1 MLKFVLAGNP
11 NSGKTTLFNCLTGS
25 TAHVGNWPGVTVDK
39 REGLYRKKGEEPVA
53 ILDLPG
59 IYSLSPYTSEEV
71 IARNYILDEEFKIN
85 IFKDKVN
92 VVNYTDIINFT
103 PKEVTIKYDGG
114 LLLIIGNNLSISRL
128 LIDEVLVTG
137 NIEKIEL
144 R

>member
-1 MLKFVLAGNP
+1 MGDTMKLI
-11 NSGKTTLFNCLTGS
+11 NSF
-25 TAHVGNWPGVTVDK
+25 
-39 REGLYRKKGEEPVA
+39 
-53 ILDLPG
+53 
-59 IYSLSPYTSEEV
+59 
-71 IARNYILDEEFKIN
+71 RNYILDEEFKIN

-103 PKEVTIKYDGG
+103 SKEVTIKYNGG

-144 R
+144 RWKYARGTII

>member
-1 MLKFVLAGNP
+1 MGDTMKLINTF
-11 NSGKTTLFNCLTGS
+11 
-25 TAHVGNWPGVTVDK
+25 
-39 REGLYRKKGEEPVA
+39 
-53 ILDLPG
+53 
-59 IYSLSPYTSEEV
+59 
-71 IARNYILDEEFKIN
+71 RNYILDEEFKIN

-92 VVNYTDIINFT
+92 VVNYKDIVNFT

>member
-1 MLKFVLAGNP
+1 MKLI
-11 NSGKTTLFNCLTGS
+11 NSF
-25 TAHVGNWPGVTVDK
+25 
-39 REGLYRKKGEEPVA
+39 
-53 ILDLPG
+53 
-59 IYSLSPYTSEEV
+59 
-71 IARNYILDEEFKIN
+71 RNYILDEEFKIN

-92 VVNYTDIINFT
+92 VVNYIDIINFT

>member
-1 MLKFVLAGNP
+1 MGDTMKLINTF
-11 NSGKTTLFNCLTGS
+11 
-25 TAHVGNWPGVTVDK
+25 
-39 REGLYRKKGEEPVA
+39 
-53 ILDLPG
+53 
-59 IYSLSPYTSEEV
+59 
-71 IARNYILDEEFKIN
+71 RNYILDEEFKIN

-92 VVNYTDIINFT
+92 VVNYKDIVNFT
-103 PKEVTIKYDGG
+103 PKEETIKYDGG

>member
-1 MLKFVLAGNP
+1 MGDTMKLI
-11 NSGKTTLFNCLTGS
+11 NSF
-25 TAHVGNWPGVTVDK
+25 
-39 REGLYRKKGEEPVA
+39 
-53 ILDLPG
+53 
-59 IYSLSPYTSEEV
+59 
-71 IARNYILDEEFKIN
+71 RNYILDEEFKIN

>member
-1 MLKFVLAGNP
+1 MNLINAF
-11 NSGKTTLFNCLTGS
+11 
-25 TAHVGNWPGVTVDK
+25 
-39 REGLYRKKGEEPVA
+39 
-53 ILDLPG
+53 
-59 IYSLSPYTSEEV
+59 
-71 IARNYILDEEFKIN
+71 RNYILDEEFKIN

-92 VVNYTDIINFT
+92 VVNYIDIVNFT
-103 PKEVTIKYDGG
+103 SKEVTIKYDGG

>member
-1 MLKFVLAGNP
+1 MGDTMKLI
-11 NSGKTTLFNCLTGS
+11 NSF
-25 TAHVGNWPGVTVDK
+25 
-39 REGLYRKKGEEPVA
+39 
-53 ILDLPG
+53 
-59 IYSLSPYTSEEV
+59 
-71 IARNYILDEEFKIN
+71 RNYILDEEFKIN

-92 VVNYTDIINFT
+92 VVNYIDIINFT